1 MKASE
6 FKYLQNSTII
16 FAKRLQKPTI
26 EGERGL
32 VLGLDTLEASL
43 YAQHIEIRSGPTEKW
58 SAIQV
63 DWPRKELSCQ
73 HCSGYVSWLSLKN
86 GFWVCDE
93 CGEYQ
98 ITKEQRLI
106 NKFRRMIRSREM
118 NKLRTIRK
126 GLVERRQ
133 AMELEGLAEIHSAP
147 TTLLEAQRRQ
157 EYCPL
162 PFTPMKHLSLEE
174 YGRLIWAQNEFIWAV
189 GYD

>member
-6 FKYLQNSTII
+6 FKYLQNSTTI
-16 FAKRLQKPTI
+16 FAKSLQKPTI

-106 NKFRRMIRSREM
+106 NKFRRMANWI
-118 NKLRTIRK
+118 LRAAYPRINRMLYSGYTIFW
-126 GLVERRQ
+126 LYFNVNVN
-133 AMELEGLAEIHSAP
+133 I
-147 TTLLEAQRRQ
+147 
-157 EYCPL
+157 
-162 PFTPMKHLSLEE
+162 LS
-174 YGRLIWAQNEFIWAV
+174 YI
-189 GYD
+189 